1 MQRAKRGRKRKVGE
15 CCSTGFDGI
24 EVVPMQLEE
33 WRLSNCLQC
42 RRSPEWV
49 AGHGGRVD
57 CRVGEQMV
65 CEVNNVGFPR
75 EAAFRYVLGR
85 SIEQGLKMGEAWPAV
100 CAGFER
106 GTE

>member
-1 MQRAKRGRKRKVGE
+1 MQRAKRGRKRDQDRTWG
-15 CCSTGFDGI
+15 TGVKGL
-24 EVVPMQLEE
+24 ESASLGLEE

-49 AGHGGRVD
+49 AGHGGHVD

-65 CEVNNVGFPR
+65 CEVDNVGFPR

-85 SIEQGLKMGEAWPAV
+85 SMGQGLKMGERWPAV

-106 GTE
+106 GAE